1 MRVEKITRRS
11 RKLVAVLLA
20 ALFLVPTAKV
30 RGQTLEFRGAVP
42 LPGDLTGTALQS
54 DARFGH
60 GVASIGDVNNDGVP
74 DFVVG
79 APQQMV
85 GDVFQSGQ
93 AFVISGA
100 DGLRIH
106 TLDNPV
112 LDGSTPGFPANAPSM
127 FANFGWAVAGMDDVN
142 GDGVPDV
149 AVGAPFQ
156 QVGGLFDVGRVF
168 VFSGRNGRLLDVV
181 DNPGTAPEQV
191 EGGSFGWALTT
202 VGDLN
207 GDGVRDLAVGAPT
220 VQGPRSQG
228 RAFVFSGATGDALRV
243 LDNPTAPTSSNFFAF
258 FGGSVAGVGD
268 LNGDGV
274 EDVAVGAPDQDGG
287 RGRVYVYS
295 GVLAADGSTVVL
307 GELRN
312 PVTTNGGS
320 FGDALA
326 LVGDVDGDGV
336 ADLAVGAP
344 RQTRN
349 GVVGVGQVFV
359 FAGTAAVSGGMFSAV
374 PVRTLDTPNAT
385 PNINTL
391 FGSALAAVGD
401 VNGDGFADLAIGA
414 RGEDGSDEGCG
425 VIACG
430 AGVGRVYVLSGAAPD
445 PSVPDAGTQVLA
457 ALDNPGTPVTGN
469 ANHGYQVVVVE
480 NAGGE
485 GERFLAASAPGQA
498 VVDQAS
504 GEVRTFGQV
513 FLYSLPAGGGG
524 TEPPDTTAPT
534 LETPGNI
541 FVEATSTS
549 GAVVTYNVTATD
561 AGQAITPVC
570 SPASGSTFAIGA
582 TTVHCT
588 ATDPASN
595 SATASFVVTV
605 RDSTPPQTQLVSAV
619 DGHAKAVSNGG
630 ATVSDDITITF
641 GGTDAI
647 GVTGYY
653 CAWDGAAATPCT
665 SPLSRSNLST
675 GQHVFSVQ
683 ARDGRGNVDESP
695 ATFTWRILTKAEA
708 AKELKEAVKDLEL
721 SRREHAK
728 LSGLLRE
735 IRERLSNRKRSDD
748 KRACDELDSF
758 LKRVGNG
765 ERSGVLTAAQAG
777 PLRQL
782 AESLRTSVGCRGNY
796 WHAGH
801 YKHYKH
807 R

>member
-1 MRVEKITRRS
+1 
-11 RKLVAVLLA
+11 
-20 ALFLVPTAKV
+20 
-30 RGQTLEFRGAVP
+30 
-42 LPGDLTGTALQS
+42 
-54 DARFGH
+54 
-60 GVASIGDVNNDGVP
+60 
-74 DFVVG
+74 
-79 APQQMV
+79 
-85 GDVFQSGQ
+85 
-93 AFVISGA
+93 
-100 DGLRIH
+100 
-106 TLDNPV
+106 
-112 LDGSTPGFPANAPSM
+112 
-127 FANFGWAVAGMDDVN
+127 
-142 GDGVPDV
+142 
-149 AVGAPFQ
+149 
-156 QVGGLFDVGRVF
+156 
-168 VFSGRNGRLLDVV
+168 VFS
-181 DNPGTAPEQV
+181 A
-191 EGGSFGWALTT
+191 
-202 VGDLN
+202 
-207 GDGVRDLAVGAPT
+207 
-220 VQGPRSQG
+220 
-228 RAFVFSGATGDALRV
+228 ATGDALRV
-243 LDNPTAPTSSNFFAF
+243 LDNPTTPTSSNFFAF

-268 LNGDGV
+268 LNADGV

-295 GVLAADGSTVVL
+295 GVLAPDGSTVVL
-307 GELRN
+307 GQLSN

-320 FGDALA
+320 FGDALV

-359 FAGTAAVSGGMFSAV
+359 FAGTAAGSGGMFSAV

-414 RGEDGSDEGCG
+414 RGEDGSDAGCG
-425 VIACG
+425 AIACG

-445 PSVPDAGTQVLA
+445 PSAPDAGSQVLA

-469 ANHGYQVVVVE
+469 SNHGYQVVVVE
-480 NAGGE
+480 NVGGE
-485 GERFLAASAPGQA
+485 GERFLAASAPSQA

-513 FLYSLPAGGGG
+513 FLYSLPAGGGD
-524 TEPPDTTAPT
+524 TETPPDTTAPT
-534 LETPGNI
+534 LETPGNM

-549 GAVVTYNVTATD
+549 GAVVTYSVTATD
-561 AGQAITPVC
+561 AGQAVTPVC
-570 SPASGSTFAIGA
+570 SPASGSTFPMGA
-582 TTVHCT
+582 TTVQCT
-588 ATDPASN
+588 ATDAASN
-595 SATASFVVTV
+595 SAAASFVVTV

-619 DGHAKAVSNGG
+619 DGHSKAVSNGG
-630 ATVSDDITITF
+630 STVSDDITFKF
-641 GGTDAI
+641 GGIDAI

-653 CAWDGAAATPCT
+653 CSWDGAAGTPCT
-665 SPLSRSNLST
+665 SPLSRSNLSA
-675 GQHVFSVQ
+675 GQHVFSVL
-683 ARDGRGNVDESP
+683 ARDGRGNADESP

-708 AKELKEAVKDLEL
+708 AKKLKEAVKDLEL

-728 LSGLLRE
+728 LGALIRE
-735 IRERLSNRKRSDD
+735 IKERLSNRKRSDD

-758 LKRVGNG
+758 LKRLGNG

-782 AESLRTSVGCRGNY
+782 AESLRSSVGCSSNY

-801 YKHYKH
+801 HKHYKH